1 MTASATVSQEAS
13 RLSVRQRHRLLPYI
27 LVSPLVVFI
36 GAMSFVPTAD
46 TTVEAFFRVMPL
58 DPPTRF
64 AGLGNFRA
72 LFANSAIRTS
82 WVNTAAYV
90 AVGVVLSVVLGTA
103 IAVALKRRF
112 RFRGIFLAIVILPWA
127 LPGVVEAVI
136 WNWIYNPAFGVMNSA
151 LHSAHLIGGYHVW
164 LGLDRW
170 LTIVLIE
177 IVQVWQITP
186 LSTLII
192 LAALQSVPPEL
203 YEAALVDGASAFRSF
218 RRISLPLIRPAVAVA
233 AVEALVLSLNIFD
246 QVYILNGI
254 APLGSSV
261 MLQTYV
267 TTFTNLN
274 FGGGYALSLLVT
286 VATALLSMAM
296 LALFYRRTEAAA

>member
-1 MTASATVSQEAS
+1 MSSTP
-13 RLSVRQRHRLLPYI
+13 RRRGLLPYVLI
-27 LVSPLVVFI
+27 SPLVVFI
-36 GAMSFVPTAD
+36 GALSFVPTAD
-46 TTVEAFFRVMPL
+46 TAVEAFFRVMPL

-64 AGLGNFRA
+64 TGLGNFRA
-72 LFANSAIRTS
+72 LFANAAVRTS

-90 AVGVVLSVVLGTA
+90 TVGVVLSVVLGTA

-112 RFRGIFLAIVILPWA
+112 RFRGIFLAIVVLPWA

-136 WNWIYNPAFGVMNSA
+136 WTWIYNPTFGVMNSA
-151 LHSAHLIGGYHVW
+151 LHSAHAIGSYHVW

-170 LTIVLIE
+170 VTIVLIE

-192 LAALQSVPPEL
+192 LAALQSVPTEL
-203 YEAALVDGASAFRSF
+203 YEAARVDGASAFRSF
-218 RRISLPLIRPAVAVA
+218 QRISLPLIRPAVAVA

-267 TTFTNLN
+267 TTFTDLN

-286 VATALLSMAM
+286 VATALLSMGA
-296 LALFYRRTEAAA
+296 LALFYRRTEAAV

>member
-1 MTASATVSQEAS
+1 MPSAS
-13 RLSVRQRHRLLPYI
+13 
-27 LVSPLVVFI
+27 
-36 GAMSFVPTAD
+36 
-46 TTVEAFFRVMPL
+46 
-58 DPPTRF
+58 
-64 AGLGNFRA
+64 
-72 LFANSAIRTS
+72 
-82 WVNTAAYV
+82 
-90 AVGVVLSVVLGTA
+90 
-103 IAVALKRRF
+103 
-112 RFRGIFLAIVILPWA
+112 
-127 LPGVVEAVI
+127 
-136 WNWIYNPAFGVMNSA
+136 
-151 LHSAHLIGGYHVW
+151 YHVW

-170 LTIVLIE
+170 VTIVLIE

-203 YEAALVDGASAFRSF
+203 YEAARVDGASAFRSF

-267 TTFTNLN
+267 TTFTDLN

-286 VATALLSMAM
+286 VATALLSMGA